1 MIGFLSFVCLR
12 LSSWFLEVFGETGIM
27 AISRLLGLFILAV
40 GVQLILNGFTDWIN
54 NFNGEEVSLVKRWLS
69 FLIPNYFG

>member
-1 MIGFLSFVCLR
+1 
-12 LSSWFLEVFGETGIM
+12 M

-54 NFNGEEVSLVKRWLS
+54 NFNGEEASLVKRWLS
-69 FLIPNYFG
+69 FLAPNYFG